1 MSRSKV
7 GRILRE
13 QEGFGIER
21 VQDHHFSLKGY
32 DEGSDHWEILRES
45 LKGWGSECALVGK
58 QEKHAGGS
66 HGLKS
71 FVF

>member
-32 DEGSDHWEILRES
+32 DEGSDHWEILREKER
-45 LKGWGSECALVGK
+45 LQRCVRILPGR
-58 QEKHAGGS
+58 
-66 HGLKS
+66 
-71 FVF
+71 